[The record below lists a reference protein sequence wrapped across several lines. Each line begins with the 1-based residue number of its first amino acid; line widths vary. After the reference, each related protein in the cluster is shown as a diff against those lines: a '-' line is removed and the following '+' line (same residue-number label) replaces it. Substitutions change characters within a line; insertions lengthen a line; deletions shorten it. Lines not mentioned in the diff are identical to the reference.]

1 MRLHHTSLRLKLRL
15 QPYLLQCQNLSPIYL
30 PVFPIGSP
38 KDKTRRSLL
47 PGKFAKERDSILDNL
62 YPFWTNAMT
71 GPSSS
76 PQAASSTNGTE
87 EELETKKEVVSG
99 QEAETQEEVLEP
111 MDERKLSISS

>member
-1 MRLHHTSLRLKLRL
+1 MCPEVTVCMRLHHTSLRLKLR
-15 QPYLLQCQNLSPIYL
+15 
-30 PVFPIGSP
+30 P